1 MILWGEDCLSHLYDG
16 KSSLLGCPHK
26 IYIREKQPEAVAKNQ
41 NGAERPSLV
50 ERWSVAANRDTQLLH
65 SLAPRLK
72 TIIA

>member
-50 ERWSVAANRDTQLLH
+50 ER
-65 SLAPRLK
+65 
-72 TIIA
+72 